1 VTGLLVRSGR
11 AAAWCVAATF
21 ALLAA
26 ACGGGGD
33 GGGGGGGQS
42 SGPQTVKV
50 AVLPIADVAPIYL
63 GMQKGFFKAENLALK
78 PQIMQGGAEVTAAV
92 VSGSINIGFSSV
104 EPLMIAKS
112 KNLPVKILTQG
123 VQAAPTTKD
132 AWDSLLVAGNG
143 SIKSPKDLEGKTI
156 GVNALKN
163 MNELCVRAV
172 LSRAGVDVAKVKFI
186 EVPFPEMP
194 ATLKSGRVDAISA
207 VEPFVSAARA
217 DGAKDLLSYF
227 AGLQTKMTIAT
238 YFAADQYLKGN
249 TATVQRFARA
259 MNKSLQY
266 AQGHPDEV
274 RRIVPTYTKIP
285 AAVAQ
290 KMKLPYW
297 STDLNRPS
305 IELTAQQSQKFGAIK
320 SQPNLDDLI
329 WSGAGGSS

>member
-1 VTGLLVRSGR
+1 MTGPKVRGGR
-11 AAAWCVAATF
+11 TAAWCVAAI
-21 ALLAA
+21 ALLVAG
-26 ACGGGGD
+26 CGGGGSSGS
-33 GGGGGGGQS
+33 GGG
-42 SGPQTVKV
+42 SGPQTVRV
-50 AVLPIADVAPIYL
+50 AVLPVADVAPIYL
-63 GMQKGFFKAENLALK
+63 GMQKGFFKSEDLTLK

-92 VSGSINIGFSSV
+92 VSGGIDIGFSSV

-112 KNLPVKILTQG
+112 KKLPVKILTQG
-123 VQAAPTTKD
+123 VQAAPSTKD
-132 AWDSLLVAGNG
+132 AWDSLLVAGDG

-172 LSRAGVDVAKVKFI
+172 LSQKGVDLSKVKFT
-186 EVPFPEMP
+186 EVPFPEM
-194 ATLKSGRVDAISA
+194 AAALKGGRVDAISA

-238 YFAADQYLKGN
+238 YFSSDKFLSSN
-249 TATVQRFARA
+249 DATVQRFARA
-259 MNKSLQY
+259 MNRSLQY
-266 AQGHPDEV
+266 AQSHPDEV

-285 AAVAQ
+285 ATVAQ

-305 IELTAQQSQKFGAIK
+305 IALTAQQAQKFGAIK
-320 SQPNLDDLI
+320 SQPDLGELI
-329 WSGAGGSS
+329 WSGAGGTS